1 MGAQPEAS
9 AAPGGRSNGA
19 LILLV
24 GAAALIVGALLPW
37 ATASAGFISVSKAGT
52 DGDGVITLVLGAVI
66 AFFALFALKP
76 QPHQLAVIV
85 GAGAGLAAGGVAI
98 YDIVNVS
105 DAINTAQS
113 QSNLVHASVGS
124 GLYVTAVGAAIA
136 IVGALVKNGETKKP
150 GGSPKNSGRVSCPH
164 CAEQI
169 MPAATV
175 CPHCNR
181 DVQPRVLP
189 PAPAG
194 TAKGWV
200 PDPSGRH
207 PDRYWDGKAWTHWV
221 RDKPGGTRSEDP
233 PVPAQA

>member
-1 MGAQPEAS
+1 
-9 AAPGGRSNGA
+9 
-19 LILLV
+19 V
-24 GAAALIVGALLPW
+24 ALIVGALLPW

-52 DGDGVITLVLGAVI
+52 DGDGVITLILGVVI
-66 AFFALFALKP
+66 ALLALFAWKP

-85 GAGAGLAAGGVAI
+85 GVGAGLAAGGVAI

-105 DAINTAQS
+105 DAVNTAQT
-113 QSNLVHASVGS
+113 QSALVHASVGS
-124 GLYVTAVGAAIA
+124 GLYVTAVGAGIA
-136 IVGALVKNGETKKP
+136 IFGALVKNGETHKEAEP
-150 GGSPKNSGRVSCPH
+150 GRAKNLGRVSCPH

-181 DVQPRVLP
+181 DVQPTVLP
-189 PAPAG
+189 PAPPG

-233 PVPAQA
+233 PVPAHA